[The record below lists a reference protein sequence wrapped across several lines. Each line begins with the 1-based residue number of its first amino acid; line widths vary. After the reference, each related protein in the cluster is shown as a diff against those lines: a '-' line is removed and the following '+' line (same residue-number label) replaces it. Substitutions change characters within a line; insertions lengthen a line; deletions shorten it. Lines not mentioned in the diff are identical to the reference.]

1 MTSRRDFLWLA
12 AACGFTA
19 SAHAAGARHT
29 VAQSKAGKIG
39 GVREHGVYVFRGVP
53 YGMDTA
59 ARRFLPPS
67 APAGWQRVRDA
78 HE

>member
-19 SAHAAGARHT
+19 SAHAGGARHT

-39 GVREHGVYVFRGVP
+39 GVREHGVYGFRGVP
-53 YGMDTA
+53 LGWTLPRGGE
-59 ARRFLPPS
+59 RRLFAQVPYI
-67 APAGWQRVRDA
+67 QRGTY
-78 HE
+78 